1 LILLHLAGIQ
11 ILHLAG
17 IQILLPNS
25 SKLEI
30 DA

>member
-1 LILLHLAGIQ
+1 LILLHLAD
-11 ILHLAG
+11 

-25 SKLEI
+25 PKLEI